1 MIVSGLLSKTK
12 PLSVKYG
19 FEDGENIETHNSE
32 GRLITAEFASY
43 YLVTTYVPNAGRGL
57 VTLDKRMEW
66 DPLFRNHVETLDKK
80 KPVMCV
86 HEADKAKG
94 GGPLEEIKA
103 ELDDVQLKEA
113 VFAEERRI
121 IGHWRPYSE

>member
-1 MIVSGLLSKTK
+1 MKNVEDYPHSFWLAAEKDGYSGVGQLLLFIDVLRVLTLIVSGLLSKTK

-43 YLVTTYVPNAGRGL
+43 FLVTTYVPNAGRGL

-66 DPLFRNHVETLDKK
+66 DLNDPKHVEL
-80 KPVMCV
+80 
-86 HEADKAKG
+86 
-94 GGPLEEIKA
+94 
-103 ELDDVQLKEA
+103 
-113 VFAEERRI
+113 
-121 IGHWRPYSE
+121 Y